1 MRRVSWRTDLGRE
14 QQKNNDARKMLT
26 CLDGELEVFAASDSE
41 LVWFGVKVFSH
52 LNFGRV

>member
-1 MRRVSWRTDLGRE
+1 
-14 QQKNNDARKMLT
+14 MLT

-41 LVWFGVKVFSH
+41 FVWFGVKVFSH